1 MSTEFTPP
9 SQDTIDALRETVN
22 GSRDK
27 LLGELSELVAI
38 PSVAWDSFDPADLER
53 SAEAVKG
60 LLSELPFDSV

>member
-60 LLSELPFDSV
+60 LL